1 MSLVYSAIPFL
12 LYGSYWLSIYN
23 TKNILTI
30 GARFGICVYTS
41 LLLVDI
47 CFGDR
52 NMALSFLNIF
62 GVGYPLPEKDYGDVC
77 QIYTPE
83 HPSGDAFFNVT
94 DRIDIFVLAHSLGWF
109 VKTVILRDVRV
120 AWICSILFEI
130 VEICFA
136 HLLPNFNECWWD
148 AIIFDIFGCNLIG
161 IHAADIFLG
170 IVGAEKFDFLKKSGI
185 NNAYLFCSL
194 LMILL
199 ITMIDLNFF
208 FLKFV
213 MFVPTTHW
221 LAYLR
226 TLLWVL
232 ISAPSAI
239 ELNRWAKS
247 FRKTSRKQ
255 QLPNFFKSCPSCVIG
270 MTGLAVEVVFYYLES
285 GDLFNLS
292 PPTPIYTII
301 LSMSLVYATVYSFIK
316 I

>member
-1 MSLVYSAIPFL
+1 MSYLVAIPVL
-12 LYGSYWLSIYN
+12 WLGSYWLATYKTSN
-23 TKNILTI
+23 FFTI
-30 GARFGICVYTS
+30 ISRLGTCIYTS
-41 LLLVDI
+41 LLLVGI
-47 CFGDR
+47 FFTDR
-52 NMALSFLNIF
+52 NGALSFLQIF
-62 GVGYPLPEKDYGDVC
+62 GVGFPLPEKDYGDVC
-77 QIYTPE
+77 QIYTPD
-83 HPSGDAFFNVT
+83 HASGDPFFNIT

-120 AWICSILFEI
+120 AWICSILFEV

-161 IHAADIFLG
+161 IHAADMILG
-170 IVGAEKFDFLKKSGI
+170 VLGAEKFDFLKKSKI
-185 NNAYLFCSL
+185 NHKYLFCSF
-194 LMILL
+194 LMVLL

-221 LAYLR
+221 MAYLR

-239 ELNRWAKS
+239 ELNKWAKS
-247 FRKTSRKQ
+247 NQRGKNSARRAFPE
-255 QLPNFFKSCPSCVIG
+255 LCPSCMMGI
-270 MTGLAVEVVFYYLES
+270 TGLAVEVIFYYTQS
-285 GDLFNLS
+285 GDLFAFS
-292 PPTPIYTII
+292 APTPIYTII
-301 LSMSLVYATVYSFIK
+301 LSMSLLYATVYSFIK